1 MQSNNKERITKLVWY
16 FTIFSIVGLI
26 IETVYC
32 FITCNGLIESRK
44 GLLIG
49 PFCPVYG
56 IGAIVII
63 EALNRFHKKPIKLFL
78 LGTILGAIVE
88 YALSYGLEAIY
99 GTRFWD
105 YSYLSLNINGRISL
119 IYSAFWG
126 VLSIILIDYI
136 KPALDYFINKI
147 KPNIGKKIEV
157 GLIIFFILDAII
169 TLIAISTYTQI
180 AKEKY
185 EQIQIEETQ
194 NPETINSQ
202 DFIDGITAKPE
213 GEITNFEQQD
223 IGQQNDQQLE
233 NNTNTEYDDNN
244 NSNNN
249 ENDNLFFN
257 KIMPVV
263 FPNIRIK
270 ADDGQEIWVKNIM
283 QKQD

>member
-1 MQSNNKERITKLVWY
+1 MQKNNKERITKLIWY

-49 PFCPVYG
+49 PFCPIYG
-56 IGAIVII
+56 IGAVVII
-63 EALNRFHKKPIKLFL
+63 QILNKFHKKPIKLFL
-78 LGTILGAIVE
+78 LGTILGAVIE
-88 YALSYGLEAIY
+88 YTISYGLEAIY
-99 GTRFWD
+99 GSRFWD

-136 KPALDYFINKI
+136 KPAIDYFINKI
-147 KPNIGKKIEV
+147 KPQIGKKIEI
-157 GLIIFFILDAII
+157 GLTIFFIIDAII

-185 EQIQIEETQ
+185 KEMS
-194 NPETINSQ
+194 TI
-202 DFIDGITAKPE
+202 
-213 GEITNFEQQD
+213 
-223 IGQQNDQQLE
+223 QLE
-233 NNTNTEYDDNN
+233 EIV
-244 NSNNN
+244 
-249 ENDNLFFN
+249 ENDEIIEDIKENEQVEPENINETEEKEEEN
-257 KIMPVV
+257 KEENNIFYNQIMPAI

-270 ADDGQEIWVKNIM
+270 GKNGEEIWIRTIM
-283 QKQD
+283 QH